1 MAGSNSRAAVGS
13 RFVPFCSFQPFGIV
27 WCLIAYSHSAYMP
40 KTADSPAPASF
51 LPLKPVEFLILMTV
65 ADSERHG
72 YGIMLD
78 IAERTGGAVRL
89 EAGGLYRSIRRLLA
103 DRLVAESGKR
113 PAADED
119 DERRRYYALTPLGR
133 RVVAAEALR
142 LRALVRDA
150 EAIRL
155 IDPEPA

>member
-1 MAGSNSRAAVGS
+1 
-13 RFVPFCSFQPFGIV
+13 
-27 WCLIAYSHSAYMP
+27 MP
-40 KTADSPAPASF
+40 KTPDSPPPESF
-51 LPLKPVEFLILMTV
+51 LPVKPVEFLILMTV
-65 ADSERHG
+65 ADGERHG

-103 DRLVAESGKR
+103 DKLVVESTKR
-113 PAADED
+113 PAADAD
-119 DERRRYYALTPLGR
+119 DERRRYYALTSLGR

>member
-1 MAGSNSRAAVGS
+1 
-13 RFVPFCSFQPFGIV
+13 
-27 WCLIAYSHSAYMP
+27 MP
-40 KTADSPAPASF
+40 KTPDTPQPESF

-65 ADSERHG
+65 ADGERHG

-103 DRLVAESGKR
+103 DKLVAESAKR
-113 PAADED
+113 PSVDED
-119 DERRRYYALTPLGR
+119 DERRRYYALTALGR
-133 RVVAAEALR
+133 RVVAAEAMR

>member
-1 MAGSNSRAAVGS
+1 
-13 RFVPFCSFQPFGIV
+13 
-27 WCLIAYSHSAYMP
+27 
-40 KTADSPAPASF
+40 
-51 LPLKPVEFLILMTV
+51 MTV
-65 ADSERHG
+65 ADGERHG

-78 IAERTGGAVRL
+78 IAERTAGAVRL

-103 DRLVAESGKR
+103 DKLVAESSKR
-113 PAADED
+113 PAATED

>member
-1 MAGSNSRAAVGS
+1 
-13 RFVPFCSFQPFGIV
+13 
-27 WCLIAYSHSAYMP
+27 MP
-40 KTADSPAPASF
+40 KTSDSSAPQSF

-65 ADSERHG
+65 ADGERHG

-78 IAERTGGAVRL
+78 IAERTAGTVRL
-89 EAGGLYRSIRRLLA
+89 EAGGLYRSIRRLLS
-103 DRLVAESGKR
+103 DELIAESTKR

-119 DERRRYYALTPLGR
+119 DERRRYYTLTSLGR

>member
-1 MAGSNSRAAVGS
+1 
-13 RFVPFCSFQPFGIV
+13 
-27 WCLIAYSHSAYMP
+27 MP
-40 KTADSPAPASF
+40 KTADFPAPQSF

-65 ADSERHG
+65 ADGERHG

-78 IAERTGGAVRL
+78 IAERTAGAVRL

-103 DRLVAESGKR
+103 DKLVAESAKR
-113 PAADED
+113 PAATED

>member
-1 MAGSNSRAAVGS
+1 
-13 RFVPFCSFQPFGIV
+13 
-27 WCLIAYSHSAYMP
+27 MP
-40 KTADSPAPASF
+40 KTPPIPPPEDF

-65 ADSERHG
+65 ATGERHG

-78 IAERTGGAVRL
+78 IAERTGGSVRL

-103 DRLVAESGKR
+103 DKLLTESTRR
-113 PAADED
+113 PAADLD

-142 LRALVRDA
+142 LRGLVRAA
-150 EAIRL
+150 EASRI
-155 IDPEPA
+155 IDPEPAR

>member
-1 MAGSNSRAAVGS
+1 
-13 RFVPFCSFQPFGIV
+13 
-27 WCLIAYSHSAYMP
+27 MP
-40 KTADSPAPASF
+40 KTPPTPPPESF

-65 ADSERHG
+65 ADGERHG

-78 IAERTGGAVRL
+78 IAERTGGTVRL

-103 DRLVAESGKR
+103 DSLLTEAATR
-113 PAADED
+113 PAAHDD
-119 DERRRYYALTPLGR
+119 DERRRYYALTALGR
-133 RVVAAEALR
+133 RVVAAEARR